1 MKKFAFL
8 RSVVTALMIFSLLT
22 SPIFAAANLPVADKK
37 GEKNFKVGLQHEIAE
52 RWDKAAEEFA
62 LAIAANPG
70 NTEFR
75 LHYQRSL
82 FNASQMMM
90 QRGRALSE
98 QKDYVG
104 AYNAFRMAYGYDPV
118 NELAKSEMSRML
130 RLQQSAVEANDP
142 NQPPSSPTSQPPAVK
157 LVPTS
162 YRTTVDNV
170 QPQINTVPQLEQLR
184 DLKYNEVDLKTI
196 IGDLASGLDLNVLFE
211 PDTFRT
217 PKKVTI
223 KLSNVTAAQ
232 ALDYIFLQEKLFF
245 QKVGDRTIMVANT
258 NQRQNF
264 QQLVLRTFY
273 LANAKPAEVRTVI
286 SQAIPP
292 QPGRA
297 PTIVIPD
304 DSTNSLTVRDT
315 SENIKLIGNLIKSL
329 DKDRAEVVMDV
340 NIYEVTKSDLLN
352 LGLQVGDGA
361 SVNLGGS
368 TGGLIGIGENG
379 RNLGST
385 VTGGVRSTIN
395 QAIGTAFLVP
405 PVRLNAFQSKG
416 SARIIASTQI
426 HAFNGEDS
434 EATIGSRVPVRSAQ
448 LLGFG
453 NPGTGG
459 GTGTG
464 GVGGGIGNGFG
475 NAAEVFN
482 YEQVGLKLKFK
493 PTIFPNQDVQVQMT
507 IESKDI
513 GEATTVSSNPT
524 FTERTI
530 KGTARIQNNRT
541 LLLASVAQNNQR
553 DSRSGIPILGL
564 IPVLGRLFTS
574 PQKDNRQVDI
584 VIAVTPRVLR
594 APSILPEDEMPRET
608 GSLAAPTNSSL
619 AQMIENDSRD
629 EQLAA
634 ARRLGSTTRV
644 QLPDMPPIDAPGYVS
659 STQTTAAKTN
669 AQTTNTPSQ
678 NVLNNVAPTFVPQP
692 IDVKATTQSPVLT
705 ATTQSLQPVQTT
717 QTTQP
722 NPQNAPSNQVV
733 VPQTFAPTTIPPNVQ
748 TDNAAP
754 QNEQPNNQTSQVVDN
769 TGTNVVKKIK
779 RRPTTDVAAQ
789 NVSQNDAQI
798 PATNVSDAPVFSN
811 VADANGA
818 IVSRTKSFSTPVL
831 PKENMN
837 GFSAT
842 MPEIVMKGNENNAA
856 ASAELKVTT
865 LGKMRKGEKKI
876 IPVQI
881 KALSPFRLAV
891 LSMGF
896 DSNQLAVRQVFYG
909 DIFGTDMAK
918 TPTAPSVNS
927 NGMLVMS
934 LLAASGNLPTGSGV
948 LTYIEVEAL
957 QDTST
962 EMRFDANSVNVV
974 GVSGENFNL
983 RFK

>member
-118 NELAKSEMSRML
+118 NELAKSEMDRML
-130 RLQQSAVEANDP
+130 RLQQSAVDANDP
-142 NQPPSSPTSQPPAVK
+142 NQPPTSPTSQPPAVK

-211 PDTFRT
+211 PDTFRQ
-217 PKKVTI
+217 PKKITI

-258 NQRQNF
+258 SQRQNF

-352 LGLQVGDGA
+352 LGLQIGDGA
-361 SVNLGGS
+361 SINLGGS
-368 TGGLIGIGENG
+368 TGGLVAIGENG

-453 NPGTGG
+453 NPGQGG
-459 GTGTG
+459 GTG
-464 GVGGGIGNGFG
+464 GVGGGIGNGIG

-553 DSRSGIPILGL
+553 DSRSGVPILGL

-629 EQLAA
+629 EQIAN
-634 ARRLGSTTRV
+634 ARRLGSTARV
-644 QLPDMPPIDAPGYVS
+644 QLPDMPPIDAPGYVP
-659 STQTTAAKTN
+659 STQTTTAKTN
-669 AQTTNTPSQ
+669 APAQ
-678 NVLNNVAPTFVPQP
+678 NALNNIAPTFVPQP
-692 IDVKATTQSPVLT
+692 IDVKATTQNPVLT
-705 ATTQSLQPVQTT
+705 VTTQSLQPVQTT
-717 QTTQP
+717 QP
-722 NPQNAPSNQVV
+722 NMQNAPSNQVV
-733 VPQTFAPTTIPPNVQ
+733 VPQTFAQPSTTQPKVQ
-748 TDNAAP
+748 TENAAP

-769 TGTNVVKKIK
+769 TDTSVVKRVK

-789 NVSQNDAQI
+789 NVSQNEAQI
-798 PATNVSDAPVFSN
+798 PAATVSDVPVSSN
-811 VADANGA
+811 IADANGA
-818 IVSRTKSFSTPVL
+818 IASRTKSLTTPVL

-837 GFSAT
+837 GFSAP

-856 ASAELKVTT
+856 AVAEFKLGA

-876 IPVQI
+876 IPIQI